1 MAQPMKHPTLTIFTP
16 AYNRAHLLPVLYK
29 SLTEQTCKDFQW
41 LIVDDGSVDDTQE
54 VVRGFQEKGLV
65 PIRYHRQENGGKY
78 MAHNQGV
85 RMCDTELFAC
95 VDSDDHLYPDAV
107 ESILAAWERFREDPK
122 VCGVLSI
129 MDMGGHSRFIDPPEK
144 SDMMS
149 LYNRGQCV
157 GETTPTFRSEV
168 LKAHLFP
175 EIPGERFLSECVIF
189 YPIDKEYVFGINDH
203 YVSIG
208 AYQCDGLTANMRA
221 IEWNNPSAT
230 LVMLGTIAAYQR
242 DYKTAVK
249 GYGSFLAWKTVRKA
263 VLPATWT
270 LPKVSFKV
278 RLGGW
283 LLYLP
288 YCYKHWKRKK
298 EFTAH

>member
-1 MAQPMKHPTLTIFTP
+1 
-16 AYNRAHLLPVLYK
+16 
-29 SLTEQTCKDFQW
+29 
-41 LIVDDGSVDDTQE
+41 
-54 VVRGFQEKGLV
+54 
-65 PIRYHRQENGGKY
+65 
-78 MAHNQGV
+78 
-85 RMCDTELFAC
+85 
-95 VDSDDHLYPDAV
+95 
-107 ESILAAWERFREDPK
+107 
-122 VCGVLSI
+122 
-129 MDMGGHSRFIDPPEK
+129 
-144 SDMMS
+144 MMS

-157 GETTPTFRSEV
+157 GETTPTFRADV

-175 EIPGERFLSECVIF
+175 EIPGERFLSESVIF

-230 LVMLGTIAAYQR
+230 LVMLGTIAAYQW
-242 DYKTAVK
+242 DYKAAVK

-298 EFTAH
+298 EFTA